1 MKGSLSKPK
10 IVIISVVLV
19 VAAIVISVS
28 LADCFGP
35 FKSSDVLAA
44 ASDCG
49 MRSLTFEE
57 LQRRWD
63 GGFFRCGRI

>member
-28 LADCFGP
+28 LADCFSP
-35 FKSSDVLAA
+35 FKSSDVL
-44 ASDCG
+44 
-49 MRSLTFEE
+49 
-57 LQRRWD
+57 
-63 GGFFRCGRI
+63 RCGIRLRDAFTHV

>member
-44 ASDCG
+44 ASD
-49 MRSLTFEE
+49 
-57 LQRRWD
+57 
-63 GGFFRCGRI
+63 